1 MEQQMSALDTKLE
14 DLEGENDNLKSE
26 KSEMMAK
33 MRVSL
38 SSNSLKMMEC

>member
-1 MEQQMSALDTKLE
+1 MSALDTKLE
-14 DLEGENDNLKSE
+14 DLEGENDNLKSK

>member
-26 KSEMMAK
+26 KSEMGIFLT
-33 MRVSL
+33 L
-38 SSNSLKMMEC
+38 SNLTFHHF

>member
-26 KSEMMAK
+26 SETKSYIESK
-33 MRVSL
+33 
-38 SSNSLKMMEC
+38 SNTS